1 MHTCA
6 GPSATR
12 VHIYTQVDTH
22 GWMHCSTHV
31 SAFIPSCGA
40 HTPTHTFTGMHLLC
54 TTMHHR
60 PYCMCV
66 KHPQG
71 CTAGV
76 STCPHTCT
84 RTPTQCVHTAGCSHA
99 LIDAH
104 TPTHAP
110 LLHVHTHAVAVQSPG
125 HVRFF
130 MSPWTAAR
138 QASLSFTISQSL
150 LKLVSFESVIPS
162 NHLILCRPLILPS
175 IFPSFGVVSNE

>member
-1 MHTCA
+1 MYTCA
-6 GPSATR
+6 GPSTTR

-40 HTPTHTFTGMHLLC
+40 HTPTHTFTGMHLPC
-54 TTMHHR
+54 TTMHHQ
-60 PYCMCV
+60 PYCTCV

-99 LIDAH
+99 LIGAH
-104 TPTHAP
+104 T
-110 LLHVHTHAVAVQSPG
+110 HTHTRSSTARTHSCYCCSVSRSCPILHEPMDCSTPG
-125 HVRFF
+125 FPVLHHLPEFAQTHV
-130 MSPWTAAR
+130 
-138 QASLSFTISQSL
+138 
-150 LKLVSFESVIPS
+150 V
-162 NHLILCRPLILPS
+162 
-175 IFPSFGVVSNE
+175 

>member
-6 GPSATR
+6 GPSTTR

-40 HTPTHTFTGMHLLC
+40 HTPTHTFTGMHLPC

-99 LIDAH
+99 LIGAH
-104 TPTHAP
+104 THTRSSTARTHSCYCCSVSRSCP
-110 LLHVHTHAVAVQSPG
+110 ILHEPMDCSTPGFPVLHHLPEFAQTH
-125 HVRFF
+125 
-130 MSPWTAAR
+130 
-138 QASLSFTISQSL
+138 
-150 LKLVSFESVIPS
+150 
-162 NHLILCRPLILPS
+162 
-175 IFPSFGVVSNE
+175 VV